1 MLHLTLKLFRYVYS
15 YSFLVGLMVDLL
27 LWPFVKQYS
36 EHTIG
41 ITIQFDREIPD
52 AKLQLKVSAD
62 IREAKFEITSSAER
76 TVRRVSDE
84 KM

>member
-1 MLHLTLKLFRYVYS
+1 
-15 YSFLVGLMVDLL
+15 MVDLL
-27 LWPFVKQYS
+27 LWPFVRQYS
-36 EHTIG
+36 DHIID